1 MKKIVLAV
9 FLLSVF
15 SVSAFAA
22 EPLKLTMGTG
32 GAAGTYYPYGGAI
45 CQVLG
50 DKTGLVSITAQATGA
65 AIENIRLL
73 ELGDIDLA
81 LVQNDSAHYAYNG
94 IENFEGQKI
103 TSFTAIA
110 RLYPE
115 VIHVVTGADSGIKSI
130 KDFKG
135 KKISVGAPGSGI
147 ESNSRQI
154 LSVLG
159 IEYSDITPLFLSF
172 TETTN
177 SFKDRQV
184 DVFMYTTGVPNPSLI
199 DIGTFQKLYFIPVE
213 GEERDKLIE
222 AYPFFTKYTF
232 ATNAYDGIDEPIETI
247 TVQSILV
254 VRNDLSE
261 DIVYAMTK
269 ALFENTEAISL
280 IHAKGKEID
289 LKTAKAGITIPFHPG
304 ALRYYKEVGIQ

>member
-1 MKKIVLAV
+1 MKKIALAV

-15 SVSAFAA
+15 AVSAFAA

-94 IENFEGQKI
+94 TENFKDQKI

-115 VIHVVTGADSGIKSI
+115 VIHVVVGAESGINTI
-130 KDFKG
+130 QDFKG

-147 ESNSRQI
+147 ESNTRQI
-154 LSVLG
+154 LNVLG
-159 IEYSDITPLFLSF
+159 IEYSDLTPLYFSF

-177 SFKDRQV
+177 GFKDRQV
-184 DVFMYTTGVPNPSLI
+184 DGFMYTTGVPNPSLI
-199 DIGTFQKLYFIPVE
+199 DIGTFQKLRFIPIE
-213 GEERDKLIE
+213 GEDRDKIIE

-232 ATNAYDGIDEPIETI
+232 AANAYEGIDEPLESI

-254 VRNDLSE
+254 VRNDLPE

-269 ALFENTEAISL
+269 ALFENTEEIAL

-289 LKTAKAGITIPFHPG
+289 INTAKDGITIPFHPG
-304 ALRYYKEVGIQ
+304 ALKYYQEVGIK